1 MNITKICRK
10 SIPNCHD
17 CVHFQYGLPTYS
29 KKQLDYSYGKCN
41 RIYTRT
47 SPKLVYASFAPRP
60 PIRDPKG
67 VSTLVD
73 AQQNSDSLS
82 RIPFGSEPP
91 SGGSTLDGF
100 AVLRNPSTNEH
111 LRSTVINSTE
121 TYFSPP
127 AIIARRYSDLC
138 GSEGKFFINK
148 IHYSNH
154 YYSFSTSSSS

>member
-10 SIPNCHD
+10 SIPKCHD

-41 RIYTRT
+41 RIYTRN
-47 SPKLVYASFAPRP
+47 SPKLVY
-60 PIRDPKG
+60 
-67 VSTLVD
+67 
-73 AQQNSDSLS
+73 
-82 RIPFGSEPP
+82 
-91 SGGSTLDGF
+91 
-100 AVLRNPSTNEH
+100 EH

-127 AIIARRYSDLC
+127 AIIARQYSDLC
-138 GSEGKFFINK
+138 GNEGKFFINK
-148 IHYSNH
+148 INYSNH

>member
-60 PIRDPKG
+60 E
-67 VSTLVD
+67 D

-82 RIPFGSEPP
+82 RIPFG
-91 SGGSTLDGF
+91 
-100 AVLRNPSTNEH
+100 NPSTNEH
-111 LRSTVINSTE
+111 LRSKVINSTE

-154 YYSFSTSSSS
+154 NYSFSTSSSS